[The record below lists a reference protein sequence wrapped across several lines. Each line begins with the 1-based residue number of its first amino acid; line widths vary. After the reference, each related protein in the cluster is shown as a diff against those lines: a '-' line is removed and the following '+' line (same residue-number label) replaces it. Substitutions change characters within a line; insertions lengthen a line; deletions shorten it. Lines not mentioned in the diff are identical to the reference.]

1 VTSLGHLDEDLHLAG
16 DLGIL
21 DSWTISLGICAIPA
35 VMPSELR
42 EGLYVSVR
50 QVPLLTGVNGLLM
63 ARRSSSDLRQ
73 GSGLIRGRSNPNRIK
88 RLDIDLASALHD
100 WGYEQPD

>member
-1 VTSLGHLDEDLHLAG
+1 VT
-16 DLGIL
+16 GIEPA
-21 DSWTISLGICAIPA
+21 ISLGICAIPA

-50 QVPLLTGVNGLLM
+50 QVPLLTGVNGPLM

-73 GSGLIRGRSNPNRIK
+73 GSGLIRARSNPNRIK